1 MIRGLL
7 VAALAAFAVSAYAV
21 EWRDPSG
28 REVSKL
34 KQAAEMALKDAG
46 SAKYKALMASSSLDG
61 KSVVICGFFN
71 AKNSYGGYAGY
82 EPFIYSTSDN
92 VFRAGSDASSMI
104 LIDAIC
110 DR

>member
-7 VAALAAFAVSAYAV
+7 VAALAAFAASAHAG

-28 REVSKL
+28 HEIAKL
-34 KQAAEMALKDAG
+34 KQAADMVLKDAA
-46 SAKYKALMASSSLDG
+46 SARYKAMTAKESLDG
-61 KSVVICGFFN
+61 KTVVVCGFFN

-82 EPFIYSTSDN
+82 EPFIYSTGDN
-92 VFRAGSDASSMI
+92 VFRSGSDTTSMI

-110 DR
+110 GK